1 MNFPF
6 VLSAL
11 ADHNTKYFVT
21 YISLSKGVE
30 VQMSERLMAIAK
42 TYTSGDPDSM
52 LWVVPSAVRKALKI
66 KKGERFTVKID
77 DKDRVIYERLEGVK
91 EE

>member
-1 MNFPF
+1 
-6 VLSAL
+6 
-11 ADHNTKYFVT
+11 
-21 YISLSKGVE
+21 
-30 VQMSERLMAIAK
+30 MAVAK

-52 LWVVPSAVRKALKI
+52 LWVVPSSVRKALKI
-66 KKGERFTVKID
+66 KKGERFAVKID